1 VSPDPSFATAPDV
14 VARALAAS
22 RADGCVVIVRET
34 SNVNVRFAVN
44 SATSNGRS
52 RSREV
57 TVVSVVDGPHGPSAA
72 SVVRPGS
79 VDVVELVEES
89 EALARSAPPA
99 PDAAALVDGG
109 ADTDFADGP
118 PDTSHDELVAVVAGL
133 ARAFPEAERL
143 GVALAGYAEHTVAT
157 TYLGTSTGSRRRFVQ
172 RTGEFQLNGRA
183 DAGRR
188 SAWTSSAGPM
198 LAGLDVDAH
207 AAEVHQRLEWA
218 RTTHELEAG
227 RYEAILPPI
236 AVTDLMTY
244 LYWTMSA
251 RDARDGRTVFSA
263 PGGGTRLGDRL
274 SDLPFT
280 LRSDPFAPGLQC
292 EPFVAVS
299 ASSEVASVFDNGAPL
314 GPIDWIN
321 AGVLAHL
328 FTPRADAQREGAQF
342 AAPVDN
348 LVLELPGSTGT
359 TEDLVART
367 ERGLL
372 LTCLWYIRV
381 VDPANLLLTGL
392 TRDGV
397 YLVEDGRVAGAVN
410 NFRFNESPVDVLAR
424 SLEASAT
431 TRTVGREFGQYFNRT
446 AMPALRVAGFN
457 MSSVSPA
464 N

>member
-1 VSPDPSFATAPDV
+1 VSPDPTFTPAPDV
-14 VARALAAS
+14 VERALAAN

-44 SATSNGRS
+44 SATSNGRA

-57 TVVSVVDGPHGPSAA
+57 TVVSVVDGPHGAAAA
-72 SVVRPGS
+72 SVVRSGA
-79 VDVVELVEES
+79 VDVAELVAEA

-99 PDAAALVDGG
+99 PDAASLVAGD
-109 ADTDFADGP
+109 ADADFADGP
-118 PDTSHDELVAVVAGL
+118 PGTSHDELVAVVAGL

-157 TYLGTSTGSRRRFVQ
+157 TYLGTSSGSRRRFVQ

-188 SAWTSSAGPM
+188 SAWTSSAGRT
-198 LAGLDVDAH
+198 LAALDVDAH
-207 AAEVHQRLEWA
+207 AAEVHRRLEWA
-218 RTTHELEAG
+218 RTARELDAG
-227 RYEAILPPI
+227 RYETILPPI
-236 AVTDLMTY
+236 AVADLMTY
-244 LYWTMSA
+244 LYWTLSA
-251 RDARDGRTVFSA
+251 RDARDGRTVFAA
-263 PGGGTRLGDRL
+263 PGGATRVGERL
-274 SDLPFT
+274 SELPFT
-280 LRSDPFAPGLQC
+280 LRSDPSAPGLEC

-314 GPIDWIN
+314 GPVDWIDG
-321 AGVLAHL
+321 GVLAHL
-328 FTPRADAQREGAQF
+328 FTPRADAQREGAEF

-348 LVLELPGSTGT
+348 LVLDLPGTSGG

-381 VDPANLLLTGL
+381 VDPATLLLTGL

-397 YLVEDGRVAGAVN
+397 YLVEDGRVVGAVN

-431 TRTVGREFGQYFNRT
+431 TRTVSREWGQYFNRT